1 MGNKLKLNS
10 RISQAI
16 CTSLKNGNYLSTS
29 ARAVGISEASV
40 RSWIAQG
47 STPNAPKIFKD
58 FVDYVER
65 AQAEKQLEY
74 DLLKAETTAEMDKMN
89 EMILIRDE
97 RIISLEKQIK
107 PQKPFWWMFGGF
119 VIVTTSA
126 IATFYSVKE

>member
-1 MGNKLKLNS
+1 MILLLISLALAENPAYSFLDEGEVAPFEGILFNDAAVKELAVEDKLKAETCQ
-10 RISQAI
+10 IEI
-16 CTSLKNGNYLSTS
+16 NY
-29 ARAVGISEASV
+29 
-40 RSWIAQG
+40 
-47 STPNAPKIFKD
+47 
-58 FVDYVER
+58 YVER

-97 RIISLEKQIK
+97 RIINLEKQIK

-119 VIVTTSA
+119 VIGTTSA